1 MNDFL
6 SQPQNYLNA
15 ETIQMLGGYVL
26 SIVAFIA
33 ILIIGRYVATWV
45 RNLIRGGLDRPKV
58 DTTLTKFAGNFAYYA
73 IFLLAIF
80 AGLETVGIE
89 TASFVAV
96 LAAASFAVGL
106 ALQGTLANF
115 AAGVMLLVFRPFKV
129 DDYVEIAGE
138 TGFVRDISL
147 FFTRI
152 TTREN
157 RLIIVP
163 NGDIFGS
170 TIENIFANDI
180 IRVDC
185 DVGTDY
191 PADIDATREV
201 LLEAARN
208 VEGRIE
214 EKGEQAA
221 LTGLGDSSIAWQVR
235 VWAEPDDYFRLKQ
248 ELTRQV
254 KYKLDEAEIGI
265 PYPQMDVHL
274 DELGGDGEAA

>member
-1 MNDFL
+1 MNDLL
-6 SQPQNYLNA
+6 SQDYLTA
-15 ETIQMLGGYVL
+15 DTL
-26 SIVAFIA
+26 SMAADYLLSAVAFIA
-33 ILIIGRYVATWV
+33 ILMVGRYVANWV
-45 RNLIRGGLDRPKV
+45 RNAIRGRLEKPEVDR
-58 DTTLTKFAGNFAYYA
+58 TLTMFASNFAYYG
-73 IFLLAIF
+73 IFLLALF
-80 AGLETVGIE
+80 AALETVGVE

-115 AAGVMLLVFRPFKV
+115 AAGIMLLIFRPFGV
-129 DDYVEIAGE
+129 GDYVEIAGE
-138 TGFVRDISL
+138 TGFVRDIQL
-147 FFTRI
+147 FFTRL

-157 RLIIVP
+157 RLVIIP

-170 TIENIFANDI
+170 TIENIFAHDE

-191 PADIDATREV
+191 PADIDETREV
-201 LLEAARN
+201 LLQAARQ
-208 VEGRIE
+208 VEDRIE

-221 LTGLGDSSIAWQVR
+221 LVGLGGSSINWQVR
-235 VWAEPDDYFRLKQ
+235 VWSKPEDYFRLRQ

-254 KYKLDEAEIGI
+254 KYALDEADIGI

-274 DELGGDGEAA
+274 DELNGEAET

>member
-1 MNDFL
+1 MNDFRA
-6 SQPQNYLNA
+6 QDYLNA
-15 ETIQMLGGYVL
+15 ETIQLLGLYVL
-26 SIVAFIA
+26 NIVAFIL
-33 ILIIGRYVATWV
+33 ILIAGWYAATWA
-45 RNLIRGGLDRPKV
+45 RNAIRGQLDRPTV
-58 DTTLTKFAGNFAYYA
+58 DSTLTKFAGNFAFYA
-73 IFLLAIF
+73 ILLLAVF
-80 AGLETVGIE
+80 AGLETVGVE

-96 LAAASFAVGL
+96 LAAGGFAVGL

-115 AAGVMLLVFRPFKV
+115 AAGVMLLIFRPFKV
-129 DDYVEIAGE
+129 NDYVEVADE
-138 TGFVRDISL
+138 TGFVKDISL
-147 FFTRI
+147 FFTRL

-157 RLIIVP
+157 RIVIVP
-163 NGDIFGS
+163 NDDIFGT
-170 TIENIFANDI
+170 TIENIFANDV

-185 DVGTDY
+185 EVGTDY

-201 LLEAARN
+201 LLDAARS

-221 LTGLGDSSIAWQVR
+221 LKALGGSSINWEVR
-235 VWAEPDDYFRLKQ
+235 VWVEPDDYFRLKQ

-274 DELGGDGEAA
+274 DELNGEPEAE